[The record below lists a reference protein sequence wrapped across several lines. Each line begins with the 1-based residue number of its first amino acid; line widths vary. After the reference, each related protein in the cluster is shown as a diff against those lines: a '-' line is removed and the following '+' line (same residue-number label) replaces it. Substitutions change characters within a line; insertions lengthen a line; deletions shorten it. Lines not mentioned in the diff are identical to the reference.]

1 MSNFISIENQNSINI
16 NGATKVVSSTQNQA
30 VVESEETSIIISGSD
45 LEVKKL
51 DLDNKEVSFSGKI
64 TNIKF
69 SSNSQKLPLLKRIFK

>member
-1 MSNFISIENQNSINI
+1 MSNFISIENQNNINI

-69 SSNSQKLPLLKRIFK
+69 SDNSQKLPLLKRIFK